1 MNTTINIILFGIGNV
16 GSTLI
21 KQVLATNATISLKQG
36 LNLEIPIIANSTTA
50 FFKTNG
56 IKNNWQTDF
65 EIFGFPYKINDII
78 RYIQKEE
85 LGNIIIVDATASRKF
100 VKHYKAFFQQGYHIV
115 TANKIAN
122 TLSLDYYNSLRTTIL
137 NNWTHFNYETN
148 VGAGLPIIETLRRL
162 SDSGEQIH
170 KVRGVFSG
178 SLSYIFNTFSEKQ
191 LLFSEVLQSAQQ
203 KGFTEPD
210 IREDLSGKDVA
221 RKLLILAREIGLQK
235 ELSDIGVESLLPSS
249 LEEIH
254 YLDDFNLKLNELDSY
269 YSDLKVKKS
278 ANHVFR
284 YIGELDVLNGTLQT
298 KLVLEPKTNAIGQL
312 RGADAAI
319 EIFSESYKEQPL
331 VIQGAGAGSAVTARG
346 ILTDILKIAKQLNTF
361 KLVEA

>member
-1 MNTTINIILFGIGNV
+1 MFGIGNV

-21 KQVLATNATISLKQG
+21 KQVLATADAISLKQG
-36 LNLEIPIIANSTTA
+36 YKLEIPIIANSTTA

-65 EIFGFPYKINDII
+65 EIFGFPYKIRDIVSYI
-78 RYIQKEE
+78 RREN
-85 LGNIIIVDATASRKF
+85 LVNVIIVDATASRKF
-100 VKHYKAFFQQGYHIV
+100 VKNYKTFSQQGYHVV

-122 TLSLDYYNSLRTTIL
+122 TLSLDFYNSLRATLLTSG
-137 NNWTHFNYETN
+137 TYFKYETN
-148 VGAGLPIIETLRRL
+148 VGAGLPIVETLRQL
-162 SDSGEQIH
+162 SESGEQLYKI
-170 KVRGVFSG
+170 RGVFSG
-178 SLSYIFNTFSEKQ
+178 SLSYILNTFSEKQ

-235 ELSDIGVESLLPSS
+235 ELSDIAVESLLPSS
-249 LEEIH
+249 LEKIN

-269 YSDLKVKKS
+269 YSDLIQKKS
-278 ANHVFR
+278 ENNVFR

-298 KLVLEPKTNAIGQL
+298 KLVLEPKTSAIGQL

-361 KLVEA
+361 KMVEA